1 MSHPLRSN
9 IDSRPYALRPHRL
22 PRMGRQTQPG
32 SLRLG
37 IQLAKQI
44 GPTLGFIP
52 TNPNSHDA
60 WILRPQLRRLA
71 KHPCRLLHPKVPH
84 RIDDPQ
90 NRSPE
95 LLLAAN
101 PPPLNRLDVGLNL
114 GLLPVV
120 DNPEGDIDLGMD
132 NTLRSQLPNHVI

>member
-1 MSHPLRSN
+1 MAHPLRSN

-44 GPTLGFIP
+44 GPTQGLIP
-52 TNPNSHDA
+52 ANPNPHDA
-60 WILRPQLRRLA
+60 RILRPQLRRLA
-71 KHPCRLLHPKVPH
+71 KHPCRLLPPKVPH

-90 NRSPE
+90 NRSPQP
-95 LLLAAN
+95 LLPSTPPPPT
-101 PPPLNRLDVGLNL
+101 PPPLRPT
-114 GLLPVV
+114 LLP
-120 DNPEGDIDLGMD
+120 
-132 NTLRSQLPNHVI
+132 LPPPTTP